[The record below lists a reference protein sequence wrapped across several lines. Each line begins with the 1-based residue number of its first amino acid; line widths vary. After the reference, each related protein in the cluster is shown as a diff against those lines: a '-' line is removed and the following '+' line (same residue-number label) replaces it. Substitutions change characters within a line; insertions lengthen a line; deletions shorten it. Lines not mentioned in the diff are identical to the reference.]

1 MHQQIDF
8 THLVVR
14 YDCNDYRLAVVVAYA
29 TSYAEAY
36 SLWRCFVDLAPQF
49 APTAL
54 YAVRGIETVSE
65 YQKRF

>member
-8 THLVVR
+8 TYLVVR
-14 YDCNDYRLAVVVAYA
+14 YDTDDYRLAVIVAYA
-29 TSYAEAY
+29 TSYEEACA
-36 SLWRCFVDLAPQF
+36 LWKCFVDLAPRF

-65 YQKRF
+65 YQKQF